1 MQLSA
6 HAANE
11 LHIFVALHKLR
22 KIAVRVKRLQVIG
35 FQLKISQFIHKLGV
49 ILETVEGPGH
59 LTFDPD
65 V

>member
-1 MQLSA
+1 LQLSA

-11 LHIFVALHKLR
+11 LHIFVTLHKLR

-35 FQLKISQFIHKLGV
+35 LKLKISQFIHKFGV
-49 ILETVEGPGH
+49 ILKTVEGPGH